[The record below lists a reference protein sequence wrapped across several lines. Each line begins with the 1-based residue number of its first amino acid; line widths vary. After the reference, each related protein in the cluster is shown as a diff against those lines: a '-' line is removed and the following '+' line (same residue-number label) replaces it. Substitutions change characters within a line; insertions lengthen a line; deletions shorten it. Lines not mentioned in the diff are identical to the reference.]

1 MTFLDNI
8 KQGCLDGWTKYK
20 ILPSLTAA
28 QAILESGWGKHA

>member
-20 ILPSLTAA
+20 ILP
-28 QAILESGWGKHA
+28 